1 MTDRNE
7 LEQGDDE
14 PIMTVICEMH
24 IRRAESDVASFVER
38 ILSGLASD
46 DSLIDI
52 AEHDTRGTVIRMR
65 ARQPARPE

>member
-7 LEQGDDE
+7 LEQGDAE

-46 DSLIDI
+46 GSLIDI

-65 ARQPARPE
+65 ARQPASPE